1 MLITDEARKIRDNMQ
16 SENKVTLSVIIPISE
31 RYDDLRKLYLQ
42 YAEVLS
48 TNNYS
53 YELIFVL
60 DGDILAALAI
70 LKGLKSEFAQLE
82 VITTNRRVGEATALA
97 IGFEHAQGST
107 ILTLAPYLQV
117 EPAEISRVL
126 QEFGEGECD
135 LVISRREPR
144 IDSVFNRLQSWVFH
158 RLTRMLTKLRY
169 HDIGCRLRVMRRE
182 VAAEVRLYGDLHRFL
197 PFLAYQRGFKIVEVP
212 VRQSETDK
220 NRRVSHP
227 GICLKRLL
235 DLLTL
240 FFLFKFTK
248 RPLRFFG
255 LLGSGLFG
263 AGGLIATV
271 TVVLQLLGH
280 ETLVGRPFLIL
291 GVLLMVMGVQLFSIG
306 LLGEIIVFTQARK
319 SKDYT
324 VSKILE

>member
-1 MLITDEARKIRDNMQ
+1 MQ

-31 RYDDLRKLYLQ
+31 RHDDLRKLCLQ
-42 YAEVLS
+42 YVEVLTAS
-48 TNNYS
+48 NYS

-60 DGDILAALAI
+60 DGVNVVVLEI
-70 LKGLKSEFAQLE
+70 LKELKSEFPQLE
-82 VITTNRRVGEATALA
+82 VITTNRKVGEATALA
-97 IGFEHAQGST
+97 IGFEHAQGAT
-107 ILTLAPYLQV
+107 ILTLAPYIQI
-117 EPAEISRVL
+117 EPAEINRVL
-126 QEFGEGECD
+126 QEIGEGEYD

-144 IDSVFNRLQSWVFH
+144 IDSVFNRIQSWVFH
-158 RLTRMLTKLRY
+158 RFTRMLTKLRY

-182 VAAEVRLYGDLHRFL
+182 VTEEVRLYGNLHRFL
-197 PFLAYQRGFKIVEVP
+197 PFLAYQRGFKVREIP

-220 NRRVSHP
+220 KRRVNLP

-235 DLLTL
+235 DLLIL
-240 FFLFKFTK
+240 FFLFRFTK

-263 AGGLIATV
+263 VGGLIAVV
-271 TVVLQLLGH
+271 TVVFQLLGR
-280 ETLVGRPFLIL
+280 ETLVGRPFLIM
-291 GVLLMVMGVQLFSIG
+291 GVLLMVMGVQFFSIG
-306 LLGEIIVFTQARK
+306 LLGEIIVFAHARK

>member
-1 MLITDEARKIRDNMQ
+1 MQ
-16 SENKVTLSVIIPISE
+16 SENTVTLSVIIPISE
-31 RYDDLRKLYLQ
+31 RYDDFRKLYLR
-42 YAEVLS
+42 YTEVLAAS
-48 TNNYS
+48 NYS

-60 DGDILAALAI
+60 DGVNLAVLEI
-70 LKGLKSEFAQLE
+70 LKELKCEFPQLK

-126 QEFGEGECD
+126 QEFREGGYD
-135 LVISRREPR
+135 LVMSRREPR
-144 IDSVFNRLQSWVFH
+144 IDSVFYRLQSWIFH

-169 HDIGCRLRVMRRE
+169 HDIGCRLRVMRRKVME
-182 VAAEVRLYGDLHRFL
+182 EVRLYGDLHRFL
-197 PFLAYQRGFKIVEVP
+197 PFLAHQRGFRVVEVP
-212 VRQSETDK
+212 VRQSEADRK
-220 NRRVSHP
+220 QKVAHL

-271 TVVLQLLGH
+271 TVLLQLLGH
-280 ETLVGRPFLIL
+280 ETLAGRPFLIL

-306 LLGEIIVFTQARK
+306 LLGEIIVFTHARN

-324 VSKILE
+324 VSRILE